1 MCVFYNISVYLS
13 PKIEGY
19 CRFKQKTMTR
29 KQTGKIVLTLLLA
42 SCVFGRV
49 QAQMVVRANRQVQF
63 EKTLPAGN
71 YSGMSHFADNLYM
84 LADDKYA
91 SDGYRLVE
99 IETDSISG
107 QIKKV
112 VDKGFVVGAN
122 NENRDAE
129 GVAFLPHRQS
139 VMVVGEADSM
149 IKEYS
154 LDGKAEGRQLQLE
167 KGVGNGGYES
177 LAYDGYR
184 GLLFTCTENPLPED
198 LQRDNNEPW
207 RFRIQAIDE
216 LSLKVLGSW
225 LYVADKPLGKAYKA
239 GNYAFGIS
247 ELTALDNNKVLVL
260 ERECYVPKKKI
271 GAWVR
276 NKIYCVTLSKNHGF
290 SENLHGSTQAVDKTL
305 VYEWKTKMNL
315 TARSF
320 ANYEGMCLGPTLTD
334 GSRTLLLCAD
344 SQNQAHG
351 VLKDWF
357 MSLVIR

>member
-13 PKIEGY
+13 PKIDGY

-42 SCVFGRV
+42 SCAFGRV

-99 IETDSISG
+99 IETDSVSG

-122 NENRDAE
+122 NKNRDAE

-167 KGVGNGGYES
+167 KGVGNGGY
-177 LAYDGYR
+177 
-184 GLLFTCTENPLPED
+184 
-198 LQRDNNEPW
+198 
-207 RFRIQAIDE
+207 
-216 LSLKVLGSW
+216 
-225 LYVADKPLGKAYKA
+225 
-239 GNYAFGIS
+239 
-247 ELTALDNNKVLVL
+247 
-260 ERECYVPKKKI
+260 
-271 GAWVR
+271 
-276 NKIYCVTLSKNHGF
+276 
-290 SENLHGSTQAVDKTL
+290 
-305 VYEWKTKMNL
+305 
-315 TARSF
+315 
-320 ANYEGMCLGPTLTD
+320 
-334 GSRTLLLCAD
+334 
-344 SQNQAHG
+344 
-351 VLKDWF
+351 
-357 MSLVIR
+357 

>member
-1 MCVFYNISVYLS
+1 MKVQLS
-13 PKIEGY
+13 NNQAHKPIFQHPVCLILRVGTK
-19 CRFKQKTMTR
+19 KQRTRAVCQGGTKTHSFIVGERPHR
-29 KQTGKIVLTLLLA
+29 KVHLG
-42 SCVFGRV
+42 
-49 QAQMVVRANRQVQF
+49 
-63 EKTLPAGN
+63 LP
-71 YSGMSHFADNLYM
+71 F
-84 LADDKYA
+84 
-91 SDGYRLVE
+91 
-99 IETDSISG
+99 I
-107 QIKKV
+107 
-112 VDKGFVVGAN
+112 DKGFVVGAN
-122 NENRDAE
+122 NKNRDAE

-177 LAYDGYR
+177 LAYDGSR

-198 LQRDNNEPW
+198 LQTDDNEPW

-216 LSLKVLGSW
+216 SSLKVLGSW
-225 LYVADKPLGKAYKA
+225 LYVADKPVGKAYKA

-290 SENLHGSTQAVDKTL
+290 SENLYGSTQAVDKTL
-305 VYEWKTKMNL
+305 IHDLFNLPGNRIGFYLNKPIPVAGIFIISKHIKVIGKM
-315 TARSF
+315 
-320 ANYEGMCLGPTLTD
+320 
-334 GSRTLLLCAD
+334 
-344 SQNQAHG
+344 
-351 VLKDWF
+351 
-357 MSLVIR
+357 

>member
-13 PKIEGY
+13 PKKDGY

-42 SCVFGRV
+42 SCAFGRV

-71 YSGMSHFADNLYM
+71 YSGMSHLADNLYM
-84 LADDKYA
+84 LADDKYV

-99 IETDSISG
+99 IETDSVSG
-107 QIKKV
+107 QIEKV

-122 NENRDAE
+122 NKNRDAE

-177 LAYDGYR
+177 LAYDGSR
-184 GLLFTCTENPLPED
+184 GLLFTCTESPLPED
-198 LQRDNNEPW
+198 LQTDDNEPW

-216 LSLKVLGSW
+216 SSLKVLGSW
-225 LYVADKPLGKAYKA
+225 LYVADKPVGKAYKA

-290 SENLHGSTQAVDKTL
+290 SENLYGSTQAVDKTL